1 MEVAAQSVPRIYEPN
16 ATEDQTV
23 LIMEGDTRI
32 GAKITQVRT
41 MIGELINGHIRTGT
55 NFALLNNFPTT
66 DFISESN
73 TTEVRRELRCPP
85 PA

>member
-1 MEVAAQSVPRIYEPN
+1 MEVAVQSVPRIYEPN

-41 MIGELINGHIRTGT
+41 MIGDAGSIQS
-55 NFALLNNFPTT
+55 LLTATSGPGPT
-66 DFISESN
+66 SHS
-73 TTEVRRELRCPP
+73 
-85 PA
+85 